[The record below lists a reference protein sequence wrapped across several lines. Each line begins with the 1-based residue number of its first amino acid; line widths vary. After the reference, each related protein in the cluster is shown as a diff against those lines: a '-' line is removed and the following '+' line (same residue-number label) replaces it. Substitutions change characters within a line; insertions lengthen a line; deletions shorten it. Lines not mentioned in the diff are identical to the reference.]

1 MSCKILVSAGEVS
14 GDKHLAKV
22 IRALR
27 GIRPDC
33 VVRGMAGE
41 ACRQAGVELDV
52 DCYQAGAGMGFLE
65 LFRSGGKVLSSF
77 RILWSLLKSWKPDL
91 LVIVDY
97 PDFNLR
103 LAKIAKRLGVRV
115 LYYIPPK
122 VWAWR
127 KQRVRTIARY
137 VDRVVGI
144 FPFEPQ
150 FYEENG
156 YRQVSYLGHP
166 LADEEASR
174 FAVDERDESIL
185 LLAGS
190 RRFEVERL
198 LVPLLQAS
206 ERLTRKFPRLKP
218 VVLLAPNISVEWA
231 QSLIAQHI
239 SPHFLESIRWSHA
252 QPLEEMCKAR
262 VGVLKS
268 GTCNLEGAVAELPF
282 VCVYSGTLFA
292 KMIVS
297 LFVTLREY
305 SPVNIIR
312 PGTVRELMRTK
323 LAPDELAAALEPL
336 INQGSAREQV
346 IDGLRDVAQALKGIQ
361 TAESVAERVAQ
372 CIAAEVM
379 AVQKEQAG
387 QQPLEVEYV

>member
-22 IRALR
+22 ISALR
-27 GIRPDC
+27 AIRPDC

-77 RILWSLLKSWKPDL
+77 RILSSLLKSWKPDL

-127 KQRVRTIARY
+127 KKRVRTIARY